1 MSTTITQEQVNSIAE
16 ELQSEGITPTVLD
29 IRKRLEGSSMAVVW
43 TYFQL
48 WQQSKKSE
56 KQDGTMITLP
66 DELQQMLQDFIQKQ
80 VTSSKALFEEELS
93 SLRDANDEM
102 VKELEEIKELHQRQ
116 SEELKAARSA
126 REEVS
131 GRFEQLNS
139 ELIRAKNEI
148 DIEKQSA
155 TEARKELVKA
165 QLKLESAS
173 RLEADLDQVYKT
185 LEDERVARV
194 NAEHQVSAL
203 ELKLE
208 AETAA
213 RKKAEQ
219 ELLDFHRSNPA

>member
-1 MSTTITQEQVNSIAE
+1 MSTTITQEQVSSIAE
-16 ELQSEGITPTVLD
+16 ELQSEGINPTVLD

-56 KQDGTMITLP
+56 KQDDAMITLP

-80 VTSSKALFEEELS
+80 VTTSKALIEDELNA
-93 SLRDANDEM
+93 LREANDTLA
-102 VKELEEIKELHQRQ
+102 KEVDELKDLHQRQ
-116 SEELKAARSA
+116 ADELKAARSA

-165 QLKLESAS
+165 QLKLESSS

-219 ELLDFHRSNPA
+219 ELLDFHRNNPV

>member
-1 MSTTITQEQVNSIAE
+1 MSTTITQEQVSSIAE
-16 ELQSEGITPTVLD
+16 ELQSEGINPTVLD

-56 KQDGTMITLP
+56 KQDDAMITLP

-80 VTSSKALFEEELS
+80 VTTSKALIEDELNA
-93 SLRDANDEM
+93 LREANDTLA
-102 VKELEEIKELHQRQ
+102 KEVDELKDLHQRQ
-116 SEELKAARSA
+116 ADELKAARSA

-165 QLKLESAS
+165 QLKLESSS

-219 ELLDFHRSNPA
+219 ELLDFHRNNPA

>member
-1 MSTTITQEQVNSIAE
+1 MSATITQEQVNTIAE
-16 ELQSEGITPTVLD
+16 ELQSEGINPTVLD

-56 KQDGTMITLP
+56 KQDAAMTTLP
-66 DELQQMLQDFIQKQ
+66 DELVQMLQDFIQKQ

-102 VKELEEIKELHQRQ
+102 VKEIEELRELHQRQ
-116 SEELKAARSA
+116 ADELKAARSA

-208 AETAA
+208 AETAD

-219 ELLDFHRSNPA
+219 ELLEFHRNNAV

>member
-16 ELQSEGITPTVLD
+16 KLQSEGITPTVLD

-48 WQQSKKSE
+48 WQQSKKSD
-56 KQDGTMITLP
+56 KQESEMNKLP
-66 DELQQMLQDFIQKQ
+66 DELQQILQDFIQKQ
-80 VTSSKALFEEELS
+80 VTSTKALLEEELS

-102 VKELEEIKELHQRQ
+102 VKEIEALKKLNQ
-116 SEELKAARSA
+116 SQSDELKTSRSA
-126 REEVS
+126 REDVS

-185 LEDERVARV
+185 LEDERVSRV

-208 AETAA
+208 AEISA

-219 ELLDFHRSNPA
+219 DLLDFHRTNPV